1 MALRNISNMKAGGVF
16 ATESKPLVAKNK
28 KLTNPVQQAPNMM
41 YEDSFQSAIQIRT
54 SSPISSSSSSH
65 MDFDAEHAPFF
76 PVYPPPASEQQ
87 RGPKLPKHV
96 SIRELAYEKLRQ
108 QQQQPH
114 QEPEPQMRSNGKLKL
129 LAYNNFGHL
138 TVHVIKGKHYRSGNV
153 ALASLD
159 TYVRI
164 SMLPDHARRLK
175 QCQTSLVRHN
185 FGSKRQLPVSYDE
198 KFSFEVDSRDYA
210 NRLVVSV
217 WAKSSMCRPGHSM
230 LSSNSSGSSAS
241 SSSLLSESRTD
252 QLLGC
257 FSFRIKHLMS
267 GKQSMEPQWYHLLP
281 EQVGIVKHFRCHRAQ
296 RQPSVKHVQDTNEL
310 TGVNKDLIG
319 LDKLKFYINR
329 VSPLDSYGF
338 TITGNC
344 PCMVGKVDTQK
355 NAFQVGLRPGDFIAS
370 LNGRN
375 VSRATCDS
383 VVKLI
388 KSCQQQLVVEVYR
401 ETAPLIQVAQLEL
414 PRNDMASNYYQV
426 DQRAQQQRDYPMPQ
440 IKLSQHC
447 LEVVPEEDEEVSTGE
462 ESYYGEQLLVSEPYS
477 LPHFSPFK
485 GDAFMR
491 HVDSDVNSL
500 EEDDEDPA
508 LAMRKCAAKQTGLLR
523 HANIMSLKNLRLVN
537 DK

>member
-1 MALRNISNMKAGGVF
+1 MALRNISNMNMKAGVF
-16 ATESKPLVAKNK
+16 AIETKPLVAKNK
-28 KLTNPVQQAPNMM
+28 KLTNQAANMF
-41 YEDSFQSAIQIRT
+41 EDSFQSAIQIRT

-65 MDFDAEHAPFF
+65 MDFDGEHPPFF
-76 PVYPPPASEQQ
+76 PVYPPQASEQQ
-87 RGPKLPKHV
+87 RAPKMPKHV

-108 QQQQPH
+108 QQQQPY

-138 TVHVIKGKHYRSGNV
+138 TVHVIKGKHYRSANV
-153 ALASLD
+153 PLTSLD

-217 WAKSSMCRPGHSM
+217 WAKSSLSRPGHSM

-257 FSFRIKHLMS
+257 FSFRIKHLMN
-267 GKQSMEPQWYHLLP
+267 GKQSMESQWYHLLP

-296 RQPSVKHVQDTNEL
+296 RQAAAVKHVQDTNEL

-319 LDKLKFYINR
+319 LDKLKFHITR

-344 PCMVGKVDTQK
+344 PCMIGKVDTQK

-401 ETAPLIQVAQLEL
+401 ETTPLIQVPQLEL
-414 PRNDMASNYYQV
+414 PRNDAGSNYYQV
-426 DQRAQQQRDYPMPQ
+426 DQRAQQQRDYALSQ

-447 LEVVPEEDEEVSTGE
+447 LEVVPEEDEEVSSGE
-462 ESYYGEQLLVSEPYS
+462 ESYYGEQMIVSEPYS
-477 LPHFSPFK
+477 LPRFSPFK
-485 GDAFMR
+485 GDAFIR

-500 EEDDEDPA
+500 EEEDEDPA
-508 LAMRKCAAKQTGLLR
+508 MAMRKFAAKQTGLQR
-523 HANIMSLKNLRLVN
+523 HANIMSLRNLRLLN
-537 DK
+537 DN